1 MKNINDLSK
10 DIDGLYKK
18 IISSL
23 MKTQQEVAR
32 KMWES
37 VVENA
42 PTKSGEYVSSIQV
55 SNTEFKDDTISTKI
69 FTDLKS
75 EDGYLIGRM
84 IENGT
89 GIYALE
95 PHIGKT
101 KTFIQSGYNYW
112 YVPAKS
118 VKEPIGQKIIIKGEE
133 FYIAKAQPSKPH
145 FKPAFDTIKPIYRE
159 KIKKTIE
166 EVFK

>member
-1 MKNINDLSK
+1 MKQINNLSK
-10 DIDGLYKK
+10 DLDK
-18 IISSL
+18 IYNKVISNL
-23 MKTQQEVAR
+23 MAMQQNVAR
-32 KMWES
+32 QGWEL

-42 PTKSGEYVSSIQV
+42 PTNSGEYISSIQV
-55 SNTEFKDDTISTKI
+55 SDTEFKDDIISTKI

-75 EDGYLIGRM
+75 EDGHLIGRM

-101 KTFIQSGYNYW
+101 KTFLQSGYNYW

-118 VKEPIGQKIIIKGEE
+118 VKAPIGQKIMIKGEE

-145 FKPAFDTIKPIYRE
+145 FKAALDTIKPLYRD
-159 KIKKTIE
+159 KIAKTIE
-166 EVFK
+166 EAFK

>member
-1 MKNINDLSK
+1 MKQINNLPKDLDK
-10 DIDGLYKK
+10 IYKK
-18 IISSL
+18 VISNL
-23 MKTQQEVAR
+23 MNMQQDVAR

-55 SNTEFKDDTISTKI
+55 SDTKFKDDIISTKI

-75 EDGYLIGRM
+75 EDGHLIGRM

-101 KTFIQSGYNYW
+101 KTFLQSGYNYW

-118 VKEPIGQKIIIKGEE
+118 VKAPIGQKIMIKGEE

-159 KIKKTIE
+159 RIKKTIE